1 MGVIILYLESVMT
14 PGKLNLICPQG
25 ATFSKSLTY
34 EIGDIPVDLST
45 FTASLQVRKTHSS
58 KNPVID
64 INTENNGI
72 TLDDEGIILLYV
84 SDEETSLV
92 PAGSYVYDLEL
103 ASLNG
108 DKIRLVEGKFE
119 ITPEVTR

>member
-1 MGVIILYLESVMT
+1 MT

-34 EIGDIPVDLST
+34 EIGDVPVDLST
-45 FTASLQVRKTHSS
+45 FTANLQVRKTHSS
-58 KNPVID
+58 KNPVIN

-72 TLDDEGIILLYV
+72 TLDDEGNIVLYV
-84 SDEETSLV
+84 SDEDTSSV
-92 PAGSYVYDLEL
+92 SAGSYVYDLEL

-108 DKIRLVEGKFE
+108 EKIRLIEGKFE

>member
-1 MGVIILYLESVMT
+1 MT

-64 INTENNGI
+64 INTQNGGI